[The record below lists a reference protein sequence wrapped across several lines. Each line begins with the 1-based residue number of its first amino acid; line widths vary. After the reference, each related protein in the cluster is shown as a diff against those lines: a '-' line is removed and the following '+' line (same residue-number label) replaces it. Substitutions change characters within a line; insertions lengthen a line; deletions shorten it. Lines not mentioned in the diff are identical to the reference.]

1 MGFGSDN
8 SKCTA
13 PVGALL
19 TSGGDSFST
28 LQTQTLSFE
37 GLKHRKANCS
47 MSASTKD
54 HPPIWGDSGSDNS
67 APKCSLQDQLDAT
80 QLKKAPA
87 AKGEPKRPASARL
100 PLCSHCRGY
109 ADLCEREHRSP
120 CTLSPLKTASPP
132 SSPDGNLLRC
142 PHW

>member
-37 GLKHRKANCS
+37 GLKHRKANGS

-87 AKGEPKRPASARL
+87 AKGEPSQKGPPALAYHCAAIVEVMLIFVSVSTEVHARCH
-100 PLCSHCRGY
+100 P
-109 ADLCEREHRSP
+109 
-120 CTLSPLKTASPP
+120 
-132 SSPDGNLLRC
+132 
-142 PHW
+142 